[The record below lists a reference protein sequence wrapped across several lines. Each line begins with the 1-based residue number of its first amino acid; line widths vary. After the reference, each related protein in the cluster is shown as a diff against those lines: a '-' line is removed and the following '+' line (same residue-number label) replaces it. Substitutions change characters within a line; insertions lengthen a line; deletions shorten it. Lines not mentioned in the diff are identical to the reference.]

1 MATVLALVI
10 MALIGL
16 FGGKAQGC
24 SIALLF
30 ALLIVVVFS
39 SMGLVGK
46 IIIGIVCLVIFPFAV
61 YARMKGT
68 VEEEKEKFG
77 TELSAPE
84 RERIQEIGEEEWVN
98 EQTGPRGVGI
108 YQHYYTEYTKRVKK
122 ESDAL

>member
-1 MATVLALVI
+1 MTTVLVLII

-39 SMGLVGK
+39 SMDLVGK
-46 IIIGIVCLVIFPFAV
+46 IIIGIVCLIIFPFAV

-77 TELSAPE
+77 TELSEPE
-84 RERIQEIGEEEWVN
+84 RKRIQEIGEEEWVN

-108 YQHYYTEYTKRVKK
+108 YQHYYTEYKK
-122 ESDAL
+122 QGQKKSDAL